1 MLYEGEE
8 PEDYP
13 EEMEQQHDSDYGGDD
28 DQGFYEGGVGVEPSF
43 TMRLDRRPRD
53 TDFKSPPLRPFGHRQ
68 PKLLPPARSTLY
80 HQATDE
86 GIEQTREKK
95 KGRLFGDNAWTD
107 YGSF

>member
-28 DQGFYEGGVGVEPSF
+28 DQGFYEGGVGSEPSF
-43 TMRLDRRPRD
+43 SLNDPEDPHRSPRPS
-53 TDFKSPPLRPFGHRQ
+53 DFKSFEARPWGHRQ
-68 PKLLPPARSTLY
+68 PRPPAQPKPPQPSLWESIT
-80 HQATDE
+80 
-86 GIEQTREKK
+86 
-95 KGRLFGDNAWTD
+95 GRKRGRGSSWTD